1 MFFNENGILNIDE
14 LVVNSA
20 SFKKMMEDGVITES
34 EIKEHSDKVLALLRS
49 MEQKY
54 SEEQLHDIQELLVE
68 TAVLYAVYN
77 VYSIQVT
84 SIK

>member
-34 EIKEHSDKVLALLRS
+34 EIKEHSEKVITLLHA

-54 SEEQLHDIQELLVE
+54 SQEQLQEIQELLVE
-68 TAVLYAVYN
+68 TAVMYAVYN
-77 VYSIQVT
+77 VYSIQ
-84 SIK
+84 SISK

>member
-20 SFKKMMEDGVITES
+20 SFKKIMEDGVITES
-34 EIKEHSDKVLALLRS
+34 ELKEHSEKVLMILQA

-54 SEEQLHDIQELLVE
+54 PKEQLLEIKELLIE
-68 TAVLYAVYN
+68 SAVMYAAYN
-77 VYSIQVT
+77 IYSIQ
-84 SIK
+84 SISK

>member
-20 SFKKMMEDGVITES
+20 SFKKIMEDGVITES
-34 EIKEHSDKVLALLRS
+34 ELKEHSEKVLMILQV

-54 SEEQLHDIQELLVE
+54 PKEQLLEIKELLIE
-68 TAVLYAVYN
+68 SAVMYAAYN
-77 VYSIQVT
+77 IYSIQ
-84 SIK
+84 SISK

>member
-34 EIKEHSDKVLALLRS
+34 EIQEHSDKVLALLQS

>member
-20 SFKKMMEDGVITES
+20 SFKKILEDGVITES
-34 EIKEHSDKVLALLRS
+34 EIKEHSDKVIALLHT

-54 SEEQLHDIQELLVE
+54 SQKQLLEIQELLVE
-68 TAVLYAVYN
+68 TAVMYAVYN
-77 VYSIQVT
+77 VYSIQ
-84 SIK
+84 SISK

>member
-20 SFKKMMEDGVITES
+20 SFKKIMEDGVITES
-34 EIKEHSDKVLALLRS
+34 ELKEHSEKVLMILQT

-54 SEEQLHDIQELLVE
+54 PKEQLLEIKELLIE
-68 TAVLYAVYN
+68 SAVMYAAYN
-77 VYSIQVT
+77 IYSIQ
-84 SIK
+84 SISK

>member
-20 SFKKMMEDGVITES
+20 SFKKIMEDGVITES
-34 EIKEHSDKVLALLRS
+34 ELKEHSEKVLMILQA

-54 SEEQLHDIQELLVE
+54 SKEQLLEIKELLIE
-68 TAVLYAVYN
+68 SAVMYAAYN
-77 VYSIQVT
+77 IYSIQ
-84 SIK
+84 SISK

>member
-20 SFKKMMEDGVITES
+20 SFKKMMEDGLITES
-34 EIKEHSDKVLALLRS
+34 EIKEHSDNVIALLQS
-49 MEQKY
+49 IEQKY
-54 SEEQLHDIQELLVE
+54 TQEQLLEIRELLVE

>member
-34 EIKEHSDKVLALLRS
+34 EIKEHSDKVLSLLQA

-54 SEEQLHDIQELLVE
+54 SQEQLQEIQELLVE
-68 TAVLYAVYN
+68 TAVMYAVYN

>member
-20 SFKKMMEDGVITES
+20 SFKKILEDGVITES
-34 EIKEHSDKVLALLRS
+34 EIKEHSDKVIALLHT

-54 SEEQLHDIQELLVE
+54 SQEQLQEIQELLVE
-68 TAVLYAVYN
+68 TAVMYAVYN
-77 VYSIQVT
+77 VYSIQ
-84 SIK
+84 SISK

>member
-34 EIKEHSDKVLALLRS
+34 EIQEHSDKVLALLQS

-77 VYSIQVT
+77 MYSVQ
-84 SIK
+84 SINK

>member
-20 SFKKMMEDGVITES
+20 SFKKIMEDGVITES
-34 EIKEHSDKVLALLRS
+34 ELKEHSEKVLIILQA

-54 SEEQLHDIQELLVE
+54 SEELLLEIKELLIE
-68 TAVLYAVYN
+68 SAVMYAAYN
-77 VYSIQVT
+77 IYSIQ
-84 SIK
+84 SISK

>member
-20 SFKKMMEDGVITES
+20 SFKKIMEDGVITES
-34 EIKEHSDKVLALLRS
+34 ELKEHSEKVLIILQA

-54 SEEQLHDIQELLVE
+54 SKELLLE
-68 TAVLYAVYN
+68 IKELLIESAVMYAAYN
-77 VYSIQVT
+77 IYSIQ
-84 SIK
+84 SISK

>member
-20 SFKKMMEDGVITES
+20 SFKKILEDGVITES
-34 EIKEHSDKVLALLRS
+34 EIKEHSDKVIALLHT

-54 SEEQLHDIQELLVE
+54 SQEQLLEIQELLVE
-68 TAVLYAVYN
+68 TAVMYAVYN
-77 VYSIQVT
+77 VYSIQ
-84 SIK
+84 SISK